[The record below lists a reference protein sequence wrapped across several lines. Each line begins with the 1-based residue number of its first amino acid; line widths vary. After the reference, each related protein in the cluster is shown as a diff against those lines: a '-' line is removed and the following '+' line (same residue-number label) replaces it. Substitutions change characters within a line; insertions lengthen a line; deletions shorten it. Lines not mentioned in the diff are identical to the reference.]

1 MYEIT
6 MIKDKSFPIPY
17 MNFEGVPR
25 GIDLRLVLD
34 TSTAPYINT
43 GVAHK
48 LAGMGTVGFG
58 IVQAP
63 MLCFTKAL
71 ERYGEIIGAL

>member
-1 MYEIT
+1 MV
-6 MIKDKSFPIPY
+6 KDKSFPIPY
-17 MNFEGVPR
+17 MNFEGIPR

-34 TSTAPYINT
+34 TNITPYINT

-48 LAGMGTVGFG
+48 SAGVGTVGFG

-63 MLCFTKAL
+63 IQCFTKAL
-71 ERYGEIIGAL
+71 ERYGKIIGAL